1 MRQDIHTLTG
11 AYAVDALSDD
21 ERAVFEEHLVACD
34 ACRQEVAELQ
44 ATAARLGGSL
54 HEPPPPE
61 LKGRVLAAIDRTR
74 QEPPGFAEVEGDPAN
89 GRGGPVAPPV
99 GSGAAV
105 APDDLAAARARRART
120 APPWL
125 LGVVGTAAGVLA
137 IAVVGLGITV
147 AGLEE
152 RLGEM
157 EAAAGQLTE
166 VMAAVDAETISVTA
180 DGTLL
185 RIVMSPRRGEAV
197 VLVDGMAPAP
207 ADHAYELWL
216 IHDDVRVPAGVFH
229 VDDRGRA
236 TRVVTGDMATVTAI
250 GVTVEPA
257 GGSPQPTSE
266 PVMVVEMAG

>member
-11 AYAVDALSDD
+11 AYAVDALSDG
-21 ERAVFEEHLVACD
+21 EREVFEAHLDDCD

-54 HEPPPPE
+54 HEQPPPE

-74 QEPPGFAEVEGDPAN
+74 QEPPGSVDDDVDAGDRPRTDATADPA
-89 GRGGPVAPPV
+89 
-99 GSGAAV
+99 
-105 APDDLAAARARRART
+105 DDLAAARARREHAADTRR
-120 APPWL
+120 WL
-125 LGVVGTAAGVLA
+125 LGVVGAAAGVLA
-137 IAVVGLGITV
+137 IAVVGLGV
-147 AGLEE
+147 AVASLGE

-166 VMAAVDAETISVTA
+166 VMTAVDAETVSFTA
-180 DGTLL
+180 DGTVV

-207 ADHAYELWL
+207 DDHAYELWL
-216 IHDDVRVPAGVFH
+216 IHDEVRVPAGVFD

-257 GGSPQPTSE
+257 GGSPQPTSD
-266 PVMVVEMAG
+266 PVMLVEMAG

>member
-1 MRQDIHTLTG
+1 MSPDIHTLTG
-11 AYAVDALSDD
+11 AYAVDALAAD
-21 ERAVFEEHLVACD
+21 EREVFEAHLEACD
-34 ACRQEVAELQ
+34 ACCQEVAELQ

-74 QEPPGFAEVEGDPAN
+74 QDPPGSADGSWPDASPDPASAAW
-89 GRGGPVAPPV
+89 GR
-99 GSGAAV
+99 
-105 APDDLAAARARRART
+105 DELADARARKARAAG
-120 APPWL
+120 APRWL
-125 LGVVGTAAGVLA
+125 LGVVGAAAGVLA
-137 IAVVGLGITV
+137 IAVVGLGFAV
-147 AGLEE
+147 ASLGE
-152 RLGEM
+152 RLGQM
-157 EAAAGQLTE
+157 ETAAGQLTE
-166 VMAAVDAETISVTA
+166 VLTAVDAETVSVA
-180 DGTLL
+180 VDGTAVS
-185 RIVMSPRRGEAV
+185 IVMSPRRGEAV

-207 ADHAYELWL
+207 DDHDYELWM
-216 IHDDVRVPAGVFH
+216 IHDDVRVPAGVFN